1 MRASLTGLRL
11 QQILKHEFHG
21 YNFKKFRQDLIA
33 GVTVAAVSLP
43 LALAFGVASG
53 VTAAAGLVTAIIAGF
68 VIGGL
73 GGAPYQISGPSG
85 AMAAVLIVVAS
96 RYGLPGVWT
105 ATLLAG
111 VFIFVMGLFRLGQIV
126 NFIPTS
132 VIAGFNSGIAIII
145 FVGQIDNLLGVNTGP
160 SENALVKLFAYGNL
174 TVTPN
179 WAAVGLGA
187 LVIVLMAL
195 WPERLNARF
204 PDSLLALVVAG
215 TLSIALGLDVPTI
228 GSIPQ
233 SILLADRLRP
243 DLIPWEHVGALVGP
257 ALSIAAL
264 GSVEGLLCGAAAGRA
279 TGIRM
284 DNVQQL
290 LGQGIGNIVI
300 PWFGGVPATAAIA
313 RSNVAIRGGSTTRMT
328 SILHSVVLLLAALLL
343 GPIIARVPLAA
354 LGGVL
359 AVTAWRTNEWNEIRG
374 IFRHRFRADI
384 AIFLSTMI
392 ATVALDLT
400 QAIIVG
406 LGLSALIFVFQST
419 NTEVLYSRVSVEKMR
434 EAGYELKWDGNRI
447 LVVYIVG
454 PLFFG
459 TVSTFNAVF
468 ANINGDEDIILSL
481 RTVPL
486 LDTTGIS
493 AIEDLLEKLESDGR
507 RLYLS
512 GLARPVRSALE
523 RAGVLQRLGEDRIF
537 WSADQAI
544 MAADRYRAAQAAS
557 QAANQTA
564 GQGANQ
570 TDGQRANQ
578 TAGQGAI
585 QPTPNN

>member
-1 MRASLTGLRL
+1 MRASLSGLRL
-11 QQILKHEFHG
+11 QQILKYEFRN
-21 YNFKKFRQDLIA
+21 YNRKKFQRDLVA

-53 VTAAAGLVTAIIAGF
+53 VSAAAGLVTAIIAGF

-85 AMAAVLIVVAS
+85 AMAAVLIVIAS
-96 RYGLPGVWT
+96 RYGLPGVWM
-105 ATLLAG
+105 ATLMAG
-111 VFIFVMGLFRLGQIV
+111 IFLFVMGLLRLGQIV
-126 NFIPTS
+126 NFIPSS

-145 FVGQIDNLLGVNTGP
+145 FVGQIDNLLGINTGP
-160 SENALVKLFAYGNL
+160 SENALAKLIEYGTL
-174 TVTPN
+174 SVTPN
-179 WAAVGLGA
+179 WIAVGLGV

-195 WPERLNARF
+195 WPARLNARI
-204 PDSLLALVVAG
+204 PDSLFALIVAG
-215 TLSIALGLDVPTI
+215 ALSMLLKLDVPTI

-233 SILLADRLRP
+233 TILLSDRLQSG
-243 DLIPWEHVGALVGP
+243 LIPWEHVGALVGP

-264 GSVEGLLCGAAAGRA
+264 SAVEGLLCGAAAGRA

-290 LGQGIGNIVI
+290 LAQGIGNIVI

-313 RSNVAIRGGSTTRMT
+313 RSNVAIRAGATTRLA
-328 SILHSVVLLLAALLL
+328 SVLHSVVLLLAALAL
-343 GPIIARVPLAA
+343 GPVIARVPLAA

-359 AVTAWRTNEWNEIRG
+359 AVTAWRTNEWDEIRG

-384 AIFLSTMI
+384 VIFLSTMI

-406 LGLSALIFVFQST
+406 LGLSALMFVFQST

-434 EAGYELKWDGNRI
+434 EAGYELKWDGDRI

-459 TVSTFNAVF
+459 TVSTFNAVL
-468 ANINGDEDIILSL
+468 ANINGNEDIILSL

-493 AIEDLLEKLESDGR
+493 AIEDLIEKMEADGR

-523 RAGVLQRLGEDRIF
+523 RAGVLQKLGEDRVF

-557 QAANQTA
+557 QPTA
-564 GQGANQ
+564 
-570 TDGQRANQ
+570 RS
-578 TAGQGAI
+578 
-585 QPTPNN
+585 

>member
-11 QQILKHEFHG
+11 QQILKFEFKD
-21 YNFKKFRQDLIA
+21 YNLKKFQQDLIA
-33 GVTVAAVSLP
+33 GITVAAVSLP
-43 LALAFGVASG
+43 LSLAFGVASG

-111 VFIFVMGLFRLGQIV
+111 VFVFVMGLFRLGQIV

-160 SENALVKLFAYGNL
+160 SENALVKLLAYGNM
-174 TVTPN
+174 TVSPN
-179 WAAVGLGA
+179 WAAVGLGL
-187 LVIVLMAL
+187 LVIVLMAA
-195 WPERLNARF
+195 WPERLNTRI
-204 PDSLLALVVAG
+204 PDSLLALLVAG
-215 TLSIALGLDVPTI
+215 GLSAILGLDVPTI

-233 SILLADRLRP
+233 SIMLADRLRP
-243 DLIPWEHVGALVGP
+243 DLIPWEHISALIGP

-313 RSNVAIRGGSTTRMT
+313 RSNVAIRAGNVTRMT
-328 SILHSVVLLLAALLL
+328 SILHSVVLLLAVLLL
-343 GPIIARVPLAA
+343 GPIIAKVPLAA

-359 AVTAWRTNEWNEIRG
+359 AVTAWRTNDWNEIRG

-384 AIFLSTMI
+384 IIFLSTMV

-434 EAGYELKWDGNRI
+434 EAGYELKSDGDRI

-468 ANINGDEDIILSL
+468 ANVNGNEDIILSL

-493 AIEDLLEKLESDGR
+493 AIEDLLDTLERDGR

-523 RAGVLQRLGEDRIF
+523 RAGVLQRLGEDRVF

-544 MAADRYRAAQAAS
+544 MAADRYRAAQAA
-557 QAANQTA
+557 A
-564 GQGANQ
+564 Q
-570 TDGQRANQ
+570 TDSTNRPQ
-578 TAGQGAI
+578 AGDS
-585 QPTPNN
+585 

>member
-1 MRASLTGLRL
+1 MRASLSGLRL
-11 QQILKHEFHG
+11 QQILKYEFRN
-21 YNFKKFRQDLIA
+21 YNLKKFQRDLVA

-53 VTAAAGLVTAIIAGF
+53 VSAAAGLVTAIIAGF

-85 AMAAVLIVVAS
+85 AMAAVLIVIAS
-96 RYGLPGVWT
+96 RYGLPGVWM
-105 ATLLAG
+105 ATLMAG
-111 VFIFVMGLFRLGQIV
+111 IFLFVMGLLRLGQIV
-126 NFIPTS
+126 NFIPSS

-145 FVGQIDNLLGVNTGP
+145 FVGQIDNLLGINTGP
-160 SENALVKLFAYGNL
+160 SENALAKLIEYGTL
-174 TVTPN
+174 SVTPN
-179 WAAVGLGA
+179 WIAVGLGV

-195 WPERLNARF
+195 WPARLNARI
-204 PDSLLALVVAG
+204 PDSLFALIVAG
-215 TLSIALGLDVPTI
+215 ALSMLLKLDVPTI

-233 SILLADRLRP
+233 TILLSDRLQSG
-243 DLIPWEHVGALVGP
+243 LIPWEHVGALVGP

-264 GSVEGLLCGAAAGRA
+264 SAVEGLLCGAAAGRA

-290 LGQGIGNIVI
+290 LAQGIGNIVI

-313 RSNVAIRGGSTTRMT
+313 RSNVAIRAGATTRLA
-328 SILHSVVLLLAALLL
+328 SVLHSVVLLLAALAL
-343 GPIIARVPLAA
+343 GPVIARVPLAA

-359 AVTAWRTNEWNEIRG
+359 AVTAWRTNEWDEIRG

-384 AIFLSTMI
+384 VIFLSTMI

-406 LGLSALIFVFQST
+406 LGLSALMFVFQST

-434 EAGYELKWDGNRI
+434 EAGYELKWDGDRI

-459 TVSTFNAVF
+459 TVSTFNAVL
-468 ANINGDEDIILSL
+468 ANINGNEDIILSL

-493 AIEDLLEKLESDGR
+493 AIEDLIEKMEADGR

-523 RAGVLQRLGEDRIF
+523 RAGVLQKLGEDRVF

-557 QAANQTA
+557 QPTA
-564 GQGANQ
+564 
-570 TDGQRANQ
+570 RS
-578 TAGQGAI
+578 
-585 QPTPNN
+585 